1 MNLTIK
7 IINFFFYYLIIEP
20 CLFSEYLGTIKR
32 SVVFATLD
40 IEDIPNGMKKNRNSY
55 IGVKSYLLFYLRI
68 SMQRIMA
75 VSFIGPVGL
84 PFEKKLNLG
93 LRKYRYNIPDENLD
107 NDIQSEMSEDAKEL
121 TDDIVYN

>member
-7 IINFFFYYLIIEP
+7 IINFIFYYLIIEP

-32 SVVFATLD
+32 PVVFATLAT
-40 IEDIPNGMKKNRNSY
+40 EDIPNGMKKK
-55 IGVKSYLLFYLRI
+55 IEILILDI
-68 SMQRIMA
+68 QRIMG

-107 NDIQSEMSEDAKEL
+107 NVMQSEMSEDAKEL
-121 TDDIVYN
+121 TDDIV